1 MELRI
6 KARKNLC
13 DNQLQTM
20 FAGIEAVYTKA
31 SCPYSHLNF
40 LSESNIV
47 CWLVFAKKF
56 RQHTRSRFPIDRFT
70 HVVSSYFSTNFL
82 ERKKFFF

>member
-40 LSESNIV
+40 LSESNV
-47 CWLVFAKKF
+47 ACWLVFAKTKLDN
-56 RQHTRSRFPIDRFT
+56 SLSI
-70 HVVSSYFSTNFL
+70 SSTSFSLTW
-82 ERKKFFF
+82 